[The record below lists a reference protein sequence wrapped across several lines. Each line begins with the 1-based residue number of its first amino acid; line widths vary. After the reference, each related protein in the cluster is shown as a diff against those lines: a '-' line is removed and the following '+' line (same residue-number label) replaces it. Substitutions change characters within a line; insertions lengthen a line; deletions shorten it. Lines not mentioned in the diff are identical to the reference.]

1 MLLDVCPDRTVCQIL
16 GDRVVLDRVGCSRG
30 IYSLV
35 SLVFLSGWALVG
47 CCWYCFKLVI
57 RTLKLAL
64 DLMRTLLLTTA
75 FFALFNAGESE
86 TVLDVVVVSFSME
99 GTTPVS
105 KELDI
110 VAVKELQLR
119 WAELERRARADGRK
133 KLLSG

>member
-1 MLLDVCPDRTVCQIL
+1 
-16 GDRVVLDRVGCSRG
+16 
-30 IYSLV
+30 
-35 SLVFLSGWALVG
+35 
-47 CCWYCFKLVI
+47 VI
-57 RTLKLAL
+57 RTLKLGL

-133 KLLSG
+133 KLLSGLKCV